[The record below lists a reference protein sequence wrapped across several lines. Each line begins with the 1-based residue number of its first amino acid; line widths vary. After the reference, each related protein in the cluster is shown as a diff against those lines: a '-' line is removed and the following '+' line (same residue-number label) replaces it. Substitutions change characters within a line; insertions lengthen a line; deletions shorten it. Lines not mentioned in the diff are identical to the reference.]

1 MFKLLSLWP
10 NLIQELPCLVRPVK
24 ILVYTG
30 NYAFDEKYKNA
41 LQEMLR
47 NKAMIET
54 CSRVI
59 NFAETNCDYDIVL
72 LSAHMPLVKGAV
84 CHVITTMSNKQILNQ
99 LLEDMDHLVASS

>member
-1 MFKLLSLWP
+1 MA
-10 NLIQELPCLVRPVK
+10 
-24 ILVYTG
+24 YTG

-59 NFAETNCDYDIVL
+59 NFAETNCDYDIVF
-72 LSAHMPLVKGAV
+72 LSTHMPLVKGAIY
-84 CHVITTMSNKQILNQ
+84 HVITTMPNKQILNQ